1 MNRKDDIMKDVQQKL
16 VIPKDLQKR
25 RILFARMNL
34 STQEKQQ
41 YIRLLKGHEGEKQ
54 FYQLIKNNHTT
65 NSIFLHDL
73 LLQSNNSLFQIDH
86 ILIHAQTIFSFEVK
100 NYEGEFIIENG
111 NWYVKS
117 TKQEIRNP
125 LNQLNKS
132 DYLLRQLVINLGYN
146 LPVKSYLVF
155 INRDFTLYQL
165 PPNLPILL
173 RSQLNRFIQFLNK
186 SHVPLKQEHHQLA
199 QDLKKVQITDSSF
212 ENLPDYDFKQLRKGI
227 TCPECYMFLSRER
240 QSFLLCDNCG
250 YTETLEKGILR
261 NVFEFHLLFPDMKIT
276 TNVIYEWCHIF
287 RSPRTIRKVLS
298 KHFIFIQNGPYSYYD
313 IKS

>member
-132 DYLLRQLVINLGYN
+132 DYLLRQLVKNLGYN

-313 IKS
+313 IRP

>member
-132 DYLLRQLVINLGYN
+132 DYLLRQLVKNLGYN

-212 ENLPDYDFKQLRKGI
+212 EKLPDYDFKQLRKGI

>member
-132 DYLLRQLVINLGYN
+132 DYLLRQLVKNLGYN

-261 NVFEFHLLFPDMKIT
+261 NVFEFHLLFPQEKIT

>member
-16 VIPKDLQKR
+16 VMPKDLQKR

-132 DYLLRQLVINLGYN
+132 DYLLRQLVKNLGYN

>member
-132 DYLLRQLVINLGYN
+132 DYLLRQLVKNLGYN

-313 IKS
+313 IKP

>member
-1 MNRKDDIMKDVQQKL
+1 MKDVQQKI
-16 VIPKDLQKR
+16 VMPKDLQKR

-34 STQEKQQ
+34 SKKEKQH
-41 YIRLLKGHEGEKQ
+41 YIRLLKGYEGEKQ
-54 FYQLIKNNHTT
+54 FYHLIKNNLTT
-65 NSIFLHDL
+65 NSIFLHNL
-73 LLQSNNSLFQIDH
+73 LLQSNNSLFQVDH
-86 ILIHAQTIFSFEVK
+86 TLIHAHTIFSFEVK
-100 NYEGEFIIENG
+100 NYEGEFYIDNG
-111 NWYVKS
+111 NWFVKS

-132 DYLLRQLVINLGYN
+132 DYLLRQLVKNLGHN
-146 LPVKSYLVF
+146 IPVKSYLVF

-186 SHVPLKQEHHQLA
+186 SHVPLKQEHHRLA
-199 QDLKKVQITDSSF
+199 QDLKEIQITDTFF

-227 TCPECYMFLSRER
+227 TCPECCMFLSRER

-261 NVFEFHLLFPDMKIT
+261 NVYEFHLLFPGMKIT

-287 RSPRTIRKVLS
+287 RSPTTIRKVLS
-298 KHFIFIQNGPYSYYD
+298 KHFIFIHNGPYSYYD
-313 IKS
+313 IRP

>member
-1 MNRKDDIMKDVQQKL
+1 MKDVQLKL
-16 VIPKDLQKR
+16 VMPKDLQKR

-34 STQEKQQ
+34 SKQEKQH

-54 FYQLIKNNHTT
+54 FYQLIKSNLTT

-86 ILIHAQTIFSFEVK
+86 TLIHAQTIFSFEVK

-111 NWYVKS
+111 NWYVKT

-132 DYLLRQLVINLGYN
+132 DYLLRQLVKNLGYN

-173 RSQLNRFIQFLNK
+173 RSQLNRFIQFLNQ
-186 SHVPLKQEHHQLA
+186 SHAPLKQEHHQLA
-199 QDLKKVQITDSSF
+199 QELKKVQITDSSF
-212 ENLPDYDFKQLRKGI
+212 KNLPDYDFKQLRKGI
-227 TCPECYMFLSRER
+227 TCPECYMFLSRKGQR
-240 QSFLLCDNCG
+240 FLLCDNCG

-261 NVFEFHLLFPDMKIT
+261 NVYEFHLLFPDMKIT
-276 TNVIYEWCHIF
+276 TYVIYEWCDIV
-287 RSPRTIRKVLS
+287 RSKKTIRRVLS
-298 KHFIFIQNGPYSYYD
+298 KHLKFIENGRYSYYD
-313 IKS
+313 FN

>member
-1 MNRKDDIMKDVQQKL
+1 KDVQQKL

-73 LLQSNNSLFQIDH
+73 LLQSNNSLLQIDH

-132 DYLLRQLVINLGYN
+132 DYLLRQLVKNLGYN

-227 TCPECYMFLSRER
+227 TCPE
-240 QSFLLCDNCG
+240 
-250 YTETLEKGILR
+250 
-261 NVFEFHLLFPDMKIT
+261 
-276 TNVIYEWCHIF
+276 
-287 RSPRTIRKVLS
+287 
-298 KHFIFIQNGPYSYYD
+298 
-313 IKS
+313 

>member
-132 DYLLRQLVINLGYN
+132 DYLLRQLVKNLGYN

-212 ENLPDYDFKQLRKGI
+212 EKLPDYDFKQLRKGI

-261 NVFEFHLLFPDMKIT
+261 NVFEFHLLFPQEKIT
-276 TNVIYEWCHIF
+276 TNVIYEWCGIF
-287 RSPRTIRKVLS
+287 KSLLTIRKVLS
-298 KHFIFIQNGPYSYYD
+298 RHFTFIENGPHSYYE
-313 IKS
+313 I

>member
-1 MNRKDDIMKDVQQKL
+1 MKDVQQKL

-313 IKS
+313 IRP

>member
-261 NVFEFHLLFPDMKIT
+261 NVFEFHLLFPQEKIT

>member
-16 VIPKDLQKR
+16 VMPKDLQKR

-132 DYLLRQLVINLGYN
+132 DYLLRQLVKNLGYN

-261 NVFEFHLLFPDMKIT
+261 NVFEFHLLFPQEKIT
-276 TNVIYEWCHIF
+276 TNVIYEWCGIF
-287 RSPRTIRKVLS
+287 KSLLTIRKVLS
-298 KHFIFIQNGPYSYYD
+298 RHFTFIENGPHSYYE
-313 IKS
+313 I

>member
-16 VIPKDLQKR
+16 VMPKDLQKR

-132 DYLLRQLVINLGYN
+132 DYLLRQLVKNLGYN

-212 ENLPDYDFKQLRKGI
+212 EKLPDYDFKQLRKGI

-261 NVFEFHLLFPDMKIT
+261 NVFEFHLLFPQEKIT
-276 TNVIYEWCHIF
+276 TNVIYEWCGIF
-287 RSPRTIRKVLS
+287 KSLLTIRKVLS
-298 KHFIFIQNGPYSYYD
+298 RHFTFIENGPHSYYE
-313 IKS
+313 I

>member
-132 DYLLRQLVINLGYN
+132 DYLLRQLVKNLGYN

-212 ENLPDYDFKQLRKGI
+212 EKLPDYDFKQLRKGI

-261 NVFEFHLLFPDMKIT
+261 NVFEFHLLFPQEKIT

>member
-132 DYLLRQLVINLGYN
+132 DYLLRQLVKNLGYN

-212 ENLPDYDFKQLRKGI
+212 EKLPDYDFKQLRKGI

-276 TNVIYEWCHIF
+276 TNVIYEWCGIF
-287 RSPRTIRKVLS
+287 KSLLTIRKVLS
-298 KHFIFIQNGPYSYYD
+298 RHFTFIENGPHSYYE
-313 IKS
+313 I